1 VPPSGRKCPDGGT
14 PIGEAVSADNATIP
28 YRVPGASSSM
38 EDAVKARANV
48 VAAMP
53 KRQWMNITSSPRP
66 CNWFTDH
73 LEPGST
79 NARNRRTF
87 DVIKVGL
94 VDSQFIVSRKRTRNF
109 MDIAS
114 VWKQSV
120 LQNIRDV
127 DAASDSSDEYWAALD
142 VVME

>member
-1 VPPSGRKCPDGGT
+1 
-14 PIGEAVSADNATIP
+14 
-28 YRVPGASSSM
+28 M
-38 EDAVKARANV
+38 EDAVKARANAA
-48 VAAMP
+48 AAMP
-53 KRQWMNITSSPRP
+53 ERRWMNIASSPRP
-66 CNWFTDH
+66 CDWFTDH

-94 VDSQFIVSRKRTRNF
+94 VNSQFIVSRKRTRNF

-120 LQNIRDV
+120 LQNIRDA